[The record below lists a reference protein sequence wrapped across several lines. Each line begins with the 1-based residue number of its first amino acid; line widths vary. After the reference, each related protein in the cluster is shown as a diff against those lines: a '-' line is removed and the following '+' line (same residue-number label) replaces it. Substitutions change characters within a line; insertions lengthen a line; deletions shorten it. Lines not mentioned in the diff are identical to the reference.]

1 MDLVCVKATIVIF
14 PDILGFYS
22 VLFHKSIPQ

>member
-22 VLFHKSIPQ
+22 VFHKSIPQ